1 MGTSEK
7 IRERRLDRM
16 RLGQAV
22 CDFVTLVSDPE
33 MRVAIV
39 PLTEAEYLQ
48 ALELIAQ
55 IPGADNLAG
64 ASLKDRRQS
73 QEILI
78 RAIREPDDLTQ
89 RVYADVQEMMADLDV
104 LDIDELIDRYTEM
117 MYRSSPT
124 AEGIPAEE
132 WDDLKKVFME
142 MDLSGL
148 SGRAWYAL
156 RRFLGEITPQLLAA
170 SALGSTSTKSST
182 TTNE

>member
-7 IRERRLDRM
+7 IKQRRLDRM

-48 ALELIAQ
+48 ALEIIAE
-55 IPGADNLAG
+55 IPGIDNMAG
-64 ASLKDRRQS
+64 AALKDRRQS

-78 RAIREPDDLTQ
+78 RAIREPENLTQ
-89 RVYADVQEMMADLDV
+89 RVYPDVDEMMADLDV
-104 LDIDELIDRYTEM
+104 LDIDELIDRYNEM
-117 MYRSSPT
+117 MYKSSPS
-124 AEGIPAEE
+124 AEGIPPEE

-142 MDLSGL
+142 MDLNEL

-156 RRFLGEITPQLLAA
+156 KRFLGEITPQLLAA
-170 SALGSTSTKSST
+170 SAHGSTSTNSLTTKSD
-182 TTNE
+182 